1 MAKPIQE
8 ICAQYH
14 CYFFDAASVACA
26 SKADGVH
33 MDEEN
38 LCKLAY
44 ALAKEIRKMQKD
56 HEKV

>member
-14 CYFFDAASVACA
+14 CHFFDAASVACA

-38 LCKLAY
+38 PVSYTHLPIVKYHFEGCC
-44 ALAKEIRKMQKD
+44 
-56 HEKV
+56 